1 MTLIGFCLSPLSLC
15 PLPDQDVISRDMVLP
30 SLHSQISS
38 WGYIQFQL
46 NTHKIHAPFL
56 QRCRIYLLFQ
66 AARQYAERILKSKEN
81 ILLYSAIC
89 SHALPDLSFFLSY
102 LSSFPN
108 SPSMYMTIF
117 LYHAS
122 WPESWIHV
130 KDLFQKSAALIILFL
145 SSNNLRRCH
154 TFVVSVFLAQIKRW
168 WNLWMISYFFPS
180 CLLDEFCIYAT
191 GYT

>member
-1 MTLIGFCLSPLSLC
+1 VTLIGFCLSPLSLC

-30 SLHSQISS
+30 SLHSQ
-38 WGYIQFQL
+38 L

-56 QRCRIYLLFQ
+56 QRCRINLLFQ

-154 TFVVSVFLAQIKRW
+154 TFVVSVFLAQIKR
-168 WNLWMISYFFPS
+168 
-180 CLLDEFCIYAT
+180 
-191 GYT
+191 